1 MFLFFL
7 IMPCRSFGMAAMTL
21 LLMFL
26 YIAYAVYILVVTYR
40 TYPAIMVEGTVAV
53 SGIRRSGSLSKGQFC
68 HFFLVLF
75 IWWLVRCDVNTLVTS
90 TFETNGDGI
99 AAGARSMDATLHEYH
114 ESKEWLTK

>member
-1 MFLFFL
+1 
-7 IMPCRSFGMAAMTL
+7 MTL

-68 HFFLVLF
+68 HVFLVLF
-75 IWWLVRCDVNTLVTS
+75 IWWLERCAVNTLVTS

-99 AAGARSMDATLHEYH
+99 AADLTFGSVGDGFLSIALAILFAALGSM
-114 ESKEWLTK
+114 